1 MNKTALGCGL
11 AVFVLCV
18 SNTKASE
25 FDGFY
30 VGANVGSNKSTATL
44 RPDKTESYV
53 GAVAGYNWD
62 FQSFLLGANAFVDA
76 HSSAYSGKDAGM
88 DVKLG
93 LPMKEWLPYAKLG
106 LTDSEPGTRAHAG
119 LGVEYKFYSQWS
131 INGEWMRDKKSI
143 GPVNYENNNFVI
155 GVNYYFGESI
165 SSAAAREA
173 AAREAAARDAEA
185 RDAAAREAAA
195 REAAAREAAASEAA
209 ASEAVASEAVA
220 SEAVA
225 SEAEAREAEAREAEA
240 KEAEAKEAAAKEAA
254 AKDAAAR
261 EAAAEES

>member
-30 VGANVGSNKSTATL
+30 VGANAGSNKSTATL
-44 RPDKTESYV
+44 RPDKTKSYV

-62 FQSFLLGANAFVDA
+62 FQSFLLGVDA
-76 HSSAYSGKDAGM
+76 FFDGHNSAYSGKDAGA

-93 LPMKEWLPYAKLG
+93 LPMNEWLPYAKLG

-119 LGVEYKFYSQWS
+119 LGVEYKFDSQWS
-131 INGEWMRDKKSI
+131 INGEWMRDKKSV
-143 GPVNYENNNFVI
+143 GPANYENNNFVI
-155 GVNYYFGESI
+155 GLNYYFGESS

-173 AAREAAARDAEA
+173 EAREAAARDAA
-185 RDAAAREAAA
+185 AQDAAAREAI
-195 REAAAREAAASEAA
+195 
-209 ASEAVASEAVA
+209 
-220 SEAVA
+220 
-225 SEAEAREAEAREAEA
+225 AREAEAREAAAHETEA
-240 KEAEAKEAAAKEAA
+240 RDAAGEEAA
-254 AKDAAAR
+254 AKDATAK